1 MRFLLTGVALLVFS
15 APALADATL
24 FVGSTAT
31 PANRPVKGV
40 ALGASFLVVGIE
52 FEFADTSE
60 SVEDAAPALRTGMGN
75 LLVQTPI
82 PIARSQFY
90 LTTGGGL
97 YRERLGQRQE
107 THFGA
112 NVGGG
117 ANISLTGPLRARL
130 DYRVFKLRGAPLHPV
145 AHRFYAGLNLA
156 F

>member
-1 MRFLLTGVALLVFS
+1 MRFLLTGVALLAFS
-15 APALADATL
+15 APAFADATL
-24 FVGSTAT
+24 FAGSAVT

-40 ALGASFLVVGIE
+40 ALGASFLVVGVE
-52 FEFADTSE
+52 FEFADASE
-60 SVEDAAPALRTGMGN
+60 SVENAAPAIRTGMGN

-117 ANISLTGPLRARL
+117 AKISLTGPLRARL
-130 DYRVFKLRGAPLHPV
+130 DYRVFRLRGEPIHPV
-145 AHRFYAGLNLA
+145 VHRFYAGLNLA